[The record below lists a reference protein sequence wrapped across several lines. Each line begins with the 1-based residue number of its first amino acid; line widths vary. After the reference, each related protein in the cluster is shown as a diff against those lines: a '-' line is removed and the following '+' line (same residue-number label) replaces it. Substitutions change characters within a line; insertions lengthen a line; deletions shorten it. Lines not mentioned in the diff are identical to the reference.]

1 MRETTVLA
9 LDVVGFSKQVADN
22 PTVTIDVL
30 SARRKRIHS
39 LVLSMS
45 GRVFNEA
52 GDSIVSEFAEA
63 DKAALCA
70 VAIQEEMARLNAG
83 SPTERRMMFRAGINY
98 GTVMDADDNV
108 FGDTVNVAARLEA
121 ASSPEGVY
129 VSKSAFDKLL
139 SETQNSF
146 AYLGEFSPKNIPNPT
161 AVYMWKSGYQM
172 GRYGASN
179 TEKVV
184 NVETLPGS
192 IAVLL
197 LKNLKVNIIIVVFAR

>member
-9 LDVVGFSKQVADN
+9 LDVVGFSKQVAEN

-83 SPTERRMMFRAGINY
+83 SPTERRMMFRAGIN
-98 GTVMDADDNV
+98 
-108 FGDTVNVAARLEA
+108 
-121 ASSPEGVY
+121 
-129 VSKSAFDKLL
+129 
-139 SETQNSF
+139 
-146 AYLGEFSPKNIPNPT
+146 
-161 AVYMWKSGYQM
+161 
-172 GRYGASN
+172 
-179 TEKVV
+179 
-184 NVETLPGS
+184 
-192 IAVLL
+192 
-197 LKNLKVNIIIVVFAR
+197 